1 MGDVELTLSSVS
13 SNQQIVLGVTFVKS
27 HFYEKSELNI
37 TNIVESHE
45 SLKHSCRKSDHPVE
59 PFHLYQLAFVLT
71 MSLQTCT
78 DF

>member
-71 MSLQTCT
+71 MSQSVMG
-78 DF
+78 FP

>member
-1 MGDVELTLSSVS
+1 MGDVELTLSGVS

-27 HFYEKSELNI
+27 HFYEKSEFNI

-45 SLKHSCRKSDHPVE
+45 SLKHGCRKSDHLDE
-59 PFHLYQLAFVLT
+59 PFHLYQLSLVLT
-71 MSLQTCT
+71 MSLQTCS

>member
-1 MGDVELTLSSVS
+1 MGDVELTLSGVS

-27 HFYEKSELNI
+27 HFYEKSEFNI

-59 PFHLYQLAFVLT
+59 SGGGHPLYIFQHPKHRRI
-71 MSLQTCT
+71 
-78 DF
+78 